1 MAEEKQYNENE
12 QKLVGHVDRYVAN
25 GNSVYQLIS
34 GESYFNENNGKL
46 MLQHLKDKYW
56 HDSEQARKDV
66 LFLKQSIKS
75 ATLDSKDLSPYM
87 DEIRDVLHAQFESDE
102 WLRLMYEQT
111 TFKTRTELVLNGSLS
126 IDELFYEPVNIRF
139 PINADTESF
148 WGNYYQGFTKRN
160 PQAVKFSEYATQQK
174 KLLSILHDK
183 DRMPQANLD
192 LSALS
197 PDEMASVKPLSH
209 EKVFKQQVNF
219 LAMAF
224 SIPLDTKLIQ
234 NVGKAGMF
242 SASKSYLASN
252 DDNFTAIRNASLKSV
267 GLYMDTVYEL
277 LDYGLARTQAVYDK
291 ATKHGTVGIRYNEE
305 LLKLPVPTLLYI
317 VKLYSERNDYHIEKQ
332 NQLIEKYGKLDELIV
347 SAGNKNSPHTKYT
360 DGLLNDN
367 LWCATKFTDT
377 YLYTNQCLMSEPMSR
392 RFVRPNLM
400 RTPELYEDWCNEL
413 NGLFSYGTVKQQ
425 LTITRLKEKEF
436 WLEQHQFADLARN
449 LRDHVWEVD
458 MTMLADKL
466 LVARGRDKHGFSI
479 AYNNDKNQLFNRIK
493 LFQSYGVKLSLTNLH
508 GGVDCLMG
516 GDEDLFDIHNDLLD
530 EILQN
535 EQMFKALPDEFFL
548 EHGNQAKLQQWYSN
562 PPEKLDSSIV
572 QTIKDEITFKLLSV
586 GLMENQTSNNT
597 EQKEQPRKKLKV

>member
-1 MAEEKQYNENE
+1 MAQEKQYDENE
-12 QKLVGHVDRYVAN
+12 QKMVNHVDRYVAN
-25 GNSVYQLIS
+25 GDSVYQLIS
-34 GESYFNENNGKL
+34 RESAFNENNSKL

-56 HDSEQARKDV
+56 HESAQARKDV

-87 DEIRDVLHAQFESDE
+87 DEVREVLNVEHMAEE
-102 WLRLMYEQT
+102 WFRLMYEQT
-111 TFKTRTELVLNGSLS
+111 TFKTRAELVLNGSLS
-126 IDELFYEPVNIRF
+126 LDELFYEPLNIRF

-148 WGNYYQGFTKRN
+148 WGDYYQAFTKRN
-160 PQAVKFSEYATQQK
+160 PQSVKFSEYATYHK

-183 DRMPQANLD
+183 DRMPQVNLD

-197 PDEMASVKPLSH
+197 PDEMASVKPLPH

-234 NVGKAGMF
+234 SVGKAGMF
-242 SASKSYLASN
+242 AASKNYLASN
-252 DDNFTAIRNASLKSV
+252 DDSFTSIRNASLKSAE
-267 GLYMDTVYEL
+267 LYMDTVYDL

-458 MTMLADKL
+458 MTTLADKL

-493 LFQSYGVKLSLTNLH
+493 LFQSYGAKLSLTNLH

-530 EILQN
+530 EILQS

-548 EHGNQAKLQQWYSN
+548 EHGNQVRLQQWYSN
-562 PPEKLDSSIV
+562 PPEKADSSIV
-572 QTIKDEITFKLLSV
+572 QTIKDEIAFKLLSV
-586 GLMENQTSNNT
+586 GLMKNQTLNNT

>member
-1 MAEEKQYNENE
+1 MAKEKQYNENE
-12 QKLVGHVDRYVAN
+12 QKLVSHVDRYVAN

-87 DEIRDVLHAQFESDE
+87 DEIRDVLHAQSESEE
-102 WLRLMYEQT
+102 WLSLMYEQT

-126 IDELFYEPVNIRF
+126 IDELFYEPLNIRF

-160 PQAVKFSEYATQQK
+160 SQAVKFSEYTTQQK

-197 PDEMASVKPLSH
+197 FDEMASVKLLPH
-209 EKVFKQQVNF
+209 EKVFKQQVGF

-242 SASKSYLASN
+242 AESKNYLASN
-252 DDNFTAIRNASLKSV
+252 DDNFTAIHNASLKSAE
-267 GLYMDTVYEL
+267 LYMDTVYGL
-277 LDYGLARTQAVYDK
+277 LDYGLARIQAVYDK
-291 ATKHGTVGIRYNEE
+291 ATQHGKVGIRYNDE

-317 VKLYSERNDYHIEKQ
+317 VKLYSERNEYHIEKQ

-347 SAGNKNSPHTKYT
+347 NAGNKNSPYIKYT

-367 LWCATKFTDT
+367 LWCAIKFTDT

-413 NGLFSYGTVKQQ
+413 NGLFSYDTVKQQ
-425 LTITRLKEKEF
+425 LTITRMKEKEF

-458 MTMLADKL
+458 MTTLADKL

-493 LFQSYGVKLSLTNLH
+493 LFQSYGAKLSLTNLH

-572 QTIKDEITFKLLSV
+572 QTIKDDITFKLLSV
-586 GLMENQTSNNT
+586 GLMENQTSNNV
-597 EQKEQPRKKLKV
+597 EQQEQPRKKLKV

>member
-1 MAEEKQYNENE
+1 MAQEKQYDENE
-12 QKLVGHVDRYVAN
+12 QKMVNHVDRYVAN
-25 GNSVYQLIS
+25 GDSVYQLIS
-34 GESYFNENNGKL
+34 RESAFNENNSKL

-56 HDSEQARKDV
+56 HESAQARKDV

-87 DEIRDVLHAQFESDE
+87 DEVREVLNVEHMAEE
-102 WLRLMYEQT
+102 WFRLMYEQT
-111 TFKTRTELVLNGSLS
+111 TFKTRAELVLNGSLS
-126 IDELFYEPVNIRF
+126 LDELFYEPLNIRF

-148 WGNYYQGFTKRN
+148 WGDYYQAFTKRN
-160 PQAVKFSEYATQQK
+160 PQSVKFSEYATYHK

-197 PDEMASVKPLSH
+197 PDEMASVKPLPH

-234 NVGKAGMF
+234 SVGKAGMF
-242 SASKSYLASN
+242 TASKNYLASN
-252 DDNFTAIRNASLKSV
+252 DDSFTSIRNASLKSAE
-267 GLYMDTVYEL
+267 LYMDTVYDL

-291 ATKHGTVGIRYNEE
+291 ATKHGTVGIRYNDE

-332 NQLIEKYGKLDELIV
+332 NRLIEKYGKLDELIA
-347 SAGNKNSPHTKYT
+347 SSGNSNSPYTKYN

-377 YLYTNQCLMSEPMSR
+377 YLYVNQCLMSEPMSR

-400 RTPELYEDWCNEL
+400 RMPELYEDWCNEL
-413 NGLFSYGTVKQQ
+413 NGLFSYDTVKQQ

-436 WLEQHQFADLARN
+436 WLEQHQFADFARN
-449 LRDHVWEVD
+449 LRNHVWEVD
-458 MTMLADKL
+458 MTTLVEKL
-466 LVARGRDKHGFSI
+466 LEARGRDNHGFSI
-479 AYNNDKNQLFNRIK
+479 AYNNDKNAIFNRIK
-493 LFQSYGVKLSLTNLH
+493 LFQSYGAQLSLTNLH
-508 GGVDCLMG
+508 GGVDCLMDE
-516 GDEDLFDIHNDLLD
+516 DEDLFDIHNDLLN

-535 EQMFKALPDEFFL
+535 EQMFKALPNEFFL

-586 GLMENQTSNNT
+586 GLMENQTSNNV
-597 EQKEQPRKKLKV
+597 EQQEQPRKKLKV